1 MKGIS
6 FVFLFLASM
15 MFYGASA
22 QVDTTAVI
30 DPRIQEV
37 YRDNMKLLA
46 SDPWRVK
53 ALERLLAERI
63 EIIEVAPSADEKDV
77 KLSTMPLFNK
87 YNRNLRRD
95 EAFDINNFNVLKYD
109 LNFFANFR
117 ISYRIDNTNYIIK
130 INPTSK

>member
-22 QVDTTAVI
+22 QVDTAAVI

-53 ALERLLAERI
+53 ALERLLTERI